1 MPRFIRIYAIP
12 GLLVALSL
20 WLIVGIR
27 SDTDSDALIT
37 PRGPELQLHNFS
49 ATYLDELGQ
58 QRYALQAPYLVQLP
72 SDRGIEVQS
81 PRLEIFTPDGKRE
94 WLIESEQGWL
104 SADHQ
109 LVILRKAVNADRYS
123 DAPDESLSIRTHDL
137 SYYRKAQLLSSDALT
152 RLETASGW
160 LQGTGFRA
168 NLAEGRYTLLWD
180 VRGEYAPPPS

>member
-1 MPRFIRIYAIP
+1 MPRFIRIYAIR

-27 SDTDSDALIT
+27 SDTDSDAQST
-37 PRGPELQLHNFS
+37 PRGPALQLQAFS
-49 ATYLDELGQ
+49 ATYLDASGQ

-72 SDRGIEVQS
+72 NDRGIEVQA

-109 LVILRKAVNADRYS
+109 LVILRETVNAERHS
-123 DAPDESLSIRTHDL
+123 DDPNEALSILTRDL
-137 SYYRKAQLLSSDALT
+137 SYYRKTQRLSSDAPT
-152 RLETASGW
+152 RLETPSGW
-160 LQGTGFRA
+160 LQGTGLRA

-180 VRGEYAPPPS
+180 VRGEYAPPSS